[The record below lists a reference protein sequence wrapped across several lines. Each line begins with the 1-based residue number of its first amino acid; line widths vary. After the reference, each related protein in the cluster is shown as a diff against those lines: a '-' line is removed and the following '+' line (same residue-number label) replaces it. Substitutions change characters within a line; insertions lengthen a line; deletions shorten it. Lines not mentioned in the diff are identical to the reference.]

1 MDGWDIECLISCF
14 LGRIYDG
21 NEGYGTGF
29 FNSRPCML
37 VRSVCA
43 GGLAEV
49 PPPHPAHTEING
61 RMFCE
66 AEMYSFGG
74 RDTMV

>member
-1 MDGWDIECLISCF
+1 MDGWDIEFLISCF

-37 VRSVCA
+37 VQNVCA
-43 GGLAEV
+43 GGLDEV
-49 PPPHPAHTEING
+49 PPPTHPEIND

-66 AEMYSFGG
+66 AEMYSSGG
-74 RDTMV
+74 TDTMV